1 MVITLT
7 YTRDNKTYPV
17 TLTEKRIRSIRY
29 KYRDGGFV
37 VSAPYRTHRETII
50 KGLDKFYDRL
60 ITENPHHSG
69 STDNYIYLLGKKIQI
84 ESEGKINFSD
94 GSVLIYESKEEL
106 EKKLKKWFLKYI
118 TYRHRRYEKEM
129 KTYENKVRVRKMY
142 TRYGSNS
149 ISNKSI
155 TYSTILMHFTP
166 DVIDSVI
173 IHELAHCFISNHG
186 DKFYKIVRNYCP
198 NYDYLHKK
206 LRKGIYN
213 DDSNY

>member
-1 MVITLT
+1 MVTT
-7 YTRDNKTYPV
+7 FNYTKDNKTYLV
-17 TLTEKRIRSIRY
+17 TLTTKRIHSIRY

-37 VSAPYRTHRETII
+37 VSAPYLTSRETII
-50 KGLDKFYDRL
+50 RGLDKFYDRL

-69 STDNYIYLLGKKIQI
+69 STDDYIYLLGKKISIQ
-84 ESEGKINFSD
+84 SEGKISFSD

-118 TYRHRRYEKEM
+118 TYRHKKYEKEM

-149 ISNKSI
+149 IRNKSI

-173 IHELAHCFISNHG
+173 VHELAHCFELGH
-186 DKFYKIVRNYCP
+186 DAKFYKIVRKYCP
-198 NYDYLHKK
+198 NYDYLYKK

-213 DDSNY
+213 DGSND